1 MILETA
7 ATLRAMSADT
17 HLAAASRLR
26 LEGQRYTANRKALVD
41 VLLSAG
47 QPLAIPEILELR
59 RGLPQSSVY
68 RNLVVLQQAG
78 VVRRVVGADE
88 FARYELT
95 EDLTEHHHHLICTS
109 CGTVSDFT
117 MSRRLEESLAH
128 ATSRVARGAGFAAQS
143 HRLDVIGLCRRC
155 A

>member
-1 MILETA
+1 MTP
-7 ATLRAMSADT
+7 DT

-26 LEGQRYTANRKALVD
+26 QEGQRYTVNRKALVD

-47 QPLAIPEILELR
+47 QPLAIPEILATR

-95 EDLTEHHHHLICTS
+95 EDLTEHHHHMICTS

-117 MSRRLEESLAH
+117 MSPRLEASLGQAM
-128 ATSRVARGAGFAAQS
+128 TRVASGVGFAAQS